1 MVLFVAIS
9 GSLFHNV
16 AVDKV
21 GNALPGATE
30 AEIGTFIAGTSSAA
44 YKTLS
49 DDDKALAIPEIACA
63 MKSIW
68 AFFMAAATFSFVC
81 ACSLLASITPYHFIW
96 GAGADIQQRGDL
108 GKPRVIA
115 IPIS

>member
-44 YKTLS
+44 YKALS

-68 AFFMAAATFSFVC
+68 AFFMAAATFSF
-81 ACSLLASITPYHFIW
+81 
-96 GAGADIQQRGDL
+96 RGDL